1 MDLSSLPCTMFG
13 VTEHAD
19 APPALPSVPSLAN
32 KIPGGLIIE
41 KPRCGKVVGRERF
54 ERGVAGATDPL
65 VANGTMILVV
75 GYDQRNSDARIGQS
89 VRFKL
94 ALRAAVGVT
103 PRLPQ
108 F

>member
-1 MDLSSLPCTMFG
+1 MFG

-19 APPALPSVPSLAN
+19 APPALPSVPSLAT

-65 VANGTMILVV
+65 VANGMDNATMMLVV
-75 GYDQRNSDARIGQS
+75 GYDQRNGGVAL
-89 VRFKL
+89 L
-94 ALRAAVGVT
+94 AANRMVWGSRVG
-103 PRLPQ
+103 
-108 F
+108 